1 MATIL
6 PFERNIRN
14 IRRYAEIIGLLAKYG
29 LGDVVQELGLERFLE
44 RGARIATAGR
54 ANPEFEQM
62 PRQVRLRRAM
72 EELGPTFIKLGQVL
86 STRPDLI
93 PEEWA
98 EEFKKLQDGAP
109 RLETGVVKMRLR
121 EELGDRIEELFES
134 IDEEPLGAASMAQ
147 THGAKLRS
155 GEEVV
160 VKVLRPGIQ
169 EITESDMEAMRL
181 IAEFAEQRFGDL
193 GYSPLE
199 VVNQFAK
206 ELAKEVDLRMEGR
219 ATDRLRGM
227 FEGDASV
234 VFPKVYWGATTQ
246 NVLTVERMQGV
257 LLSQL
262 KPEDLTAQER
272 RSVVEA
278 GARAQLKQCLEVGF
292 FHADPHPG
300 NLFALPGG
308 RIGFIDCGMTGQLD
322 DRTTQELAELVAGV
336 VQGDLDQVIEVIQS
350 LADVDVQVIESRA
363 FRADVREFVS
373 RFDNT
378 PLEQLNFGLLL
389 REFFDKIRAHK
400 VRCPADLVLLIKALT
415 TIESV
420 ATTLDPEFELAAYA
434 RPYVVALVKRKYSIS
449 AARKRLRGSLVK
461 YAELAEDLPREIRWI
476 VGQVKKNRLA
486 INLEHRGLQKL
497 TETVESASRAVSL
510 AMLVAALVV
519 GSAILVLASR
529 GSDGLALKLLGSGG
543 FLLAAFLALVMV
555 VKRK

>member
-6 PFERNIRN
+6 PFQRDIRN
-14 IRRYAEIIGLLAKYG
+14 LRRYADIIGILAKYG

-44 RGARIATAGR
+44 RGAKIATAGR
-54 ANPEFEQM
+54 RSPEFEQM

-86 STRPDLI
+86 ATRPDLI

-98 EEFKKLQDGAP
+98 EEFKKLQDDAP
-109 RLETGVVKMRLR
+109 RLESAAVKQRIR
-121 EELGDRIEELFES
+121 DELGARVEELFES
-134 IDEEPLGAASMAQ
+134 IDDEPLGAASMAQ
-147 THGAKLRS
+147 THGARLKS
-155 GEEVV
+155 GEDVV

-206 ELAKEVDLRMEGR
+206 ELAKEVDLTMEGR
-219 ATDRLRGM
+219 ATDRLRTM
-227 FEGDASV
+227 FADDDKV
-234 VFPKVYWGATTQ
+234 VFPKVYWEATTR
-246 NVLTVERMQGV
+246 NVLTVERIRGV
-257 LLSQL
+257 ILSKL
-262 KPEDLTAQER
+262 KPEDFTPEER
-272 RSVVEA
+272 RSIVEA
-278 GARAQLKQCLEVGF
+278 GARAQLRQCLEVGF

-300 NLFALPGG
+300 NLFGLEGG
-308 RIGFIDCGMTGQLD
+308 RIAFIDCGMTGQLD

-336 VQGDLDQVIEVIQS
+336 VQGDLDQVVDVIQS
-350 LADVDVQVIESRA
+350 LADVDVQIIESRA
-363 FRADVREFVS
+363 FRADVREFVG

-389 REFFDKIRAHK
+389 REFFDKIRSHK

-420 ATTLDPEFELAAYA
+420 ATTLDPTFELAAFA
-434 RPYVVALVKRKYSIS
+434 RPYVVALVKRKYSII
-449 AARKRLRGSLVK
+449 AARKRLRGSLFR
-461 YAELAEDLPREIRWI
+461 YAELAEDLPKEIRWI

-497 TETVESASRAVSL
+497 TETVESASRAVSVS
-510 AMLVAALVV
+510 MLIAALVV
-519 GSAILVLASR
+519 GSSIIVLASR
-529 GSDGLALKLLGSGG
+529 GSDGLSLKLLGSGG
-543 FLLAAFLALVMV
+543 FILAALMAVVMV
-555 VKRK
+555 LRRR

>member
-1 MATIL
+1 MPTIL
-6 PFERNIRN
+6 RVERNIRN
-14 IRRYAEIIGLLAKYG
+14 LRRYAEILGIFASYG

-44 RGARIATAGR
+44 RGARIATAGH
-54 ANPEFEQM
+54 ANPEFAQM
-62 PRQVRLRRAM
+62 PRQVRIRRAM
-72 EELGPTFIKLGQVL
+72 EQLGPTFIKLGQVL
-86 STRPDLI
+86 ATRPDLI
-93 PEEWA
+93 PEAWA
-98 EEFKKLQDGAP
+98 EEFKKLQDDAP
-109 RLETGVVKMRLR
+109 KLESGLVKLMIR
-121 EELGDRIEELFES
+121 EELGDKVEALFDW
-134 IDEEPLGAASMAQ
+134 IDDEPLGAASMAQ
-147 THGAKLRS
+147 THAARLKT
-155 GEEVV
+155 GEDVV
-160 VKVLRPGIQ
+160 VKVLRPSIR
-169 EITESDMEAMRL
+169 EITEADMEAMRL
-181 IAEFAEQRFGDL
+181 IAEFAEDRFGEL
-193 GYSPLE
+193 GYSPVE

-206 ELAKEVDLRMEGR
+206 ELAKEVDLTMEGR

-234 VFPKVYWGATTQ
+234 VFPKVYWEATTRAL
-246 NVLTVERMQGV
+246 LTVERIKGV
-257 LLSQL
+257 LVSKI
-262 KPEDLTAQER
+262 KPEDFTAEER
-272 RSVVEA
+272 RAIVEA

-336 VQGDLDQVIEVIQS
+336 VQGDIDQVIEVIQS
-350 LADVDVQVIESRA
+350 LADVDLLIIESRA

-378 PLEQLNFGLLL
+378 PLDQLNFGLLL
-389 REFFDKIRAHK
+389 REFFAKVRAHK

-420 ATTLDPEFELAAYA
+420 ATTLDPSFELAAFA

-461 YAELAEDLPREIRWI
+461 YAELAEDLPKEIRWI

-519 GSAILVLASR
+519 GSSIIVLASR
-529 GSDGLALKLLGSGG
+529 GADGLALKVLGACG
-543 FLLAAFLALVMV
+543 FLFAAMLAMVMV
-555 VKRK
+555 IKRK